1 MTKPKVYVV
10 WQGRQPGIYRTWA
23 ECEAQVKGFAGA
35 KFKSYPN
42 MALAKAAFAEDHAL
56 HVGQTKRPAATLPD
70 DIGHCVAV
78 DAACSG
84 SPGPVEYR
92 GVRIGD
98 GQELFHVGPVT
109 PGTNNLGEFLAI
121 VHALALLH
129 EKEPRTPIYSD
140 SRNAIKWVRQRQVRS
155 QLPRNPATAEIWALA
170 DRALVWLE
178 THLYT
183 NPILKWPTEKWGE
196 NPADFGRK

>member
-1 MTKPKVYVV
+1 MTKTKVYVV

-35 KFKSYPN
+35 KFKAYPN
-42 MALAKAAFAEDHAL
+42 MALAKAALADDPAR
-56 HVGQTKRPAATLPD
+56 HVGQTKRPAATVPD

-92 GVRIGD
+92 GVRIGS
-98 GQELFHVGPVT
+98 GEELFRVGPIT

-155 QLPRNPATAEIWALA
+155 QLPRTPATEKIWALS
-170 DRALVWLE
+170 DRALAWLE